1 MTLKNSILF
10 VLVLLGSFA
19 SAAIAQESL
28 PLGVSR
34 PAGNA
39 LVETKIEGSEKGAMS
54 GMILPLAGVLA
65 LIAGCAYVFR
75 IAAAK
80 SGGLM
85 GELGAGGRA
94 PSGVLSVLGRYPVSR
109 GTTLVL
115 LKVDR
120 RVLLLCQSGSR
131 GTGSTMSTLCE
142 FTEAEDVA
150 SLLMKTRD
158 ELEASQAESFSKVL
172 KESDRRAE
180 QAINV
185 AVQPQQLNAIRGR
198 VQRMTGATR

>member
-1 MTLKNSILF
+1 MKFRTAILIAVIF
-10 VLVLLGSFA
+10 SALLA
-19 SAAIAQESL
+19 SGAGAQETL
-28 PLGVSR
+28 PLGASR
-34 PAGNA
+34 SKLDAP
-39 LVETKIEGSEKGAMS
+39 VETKIETGEKGTLS
-54 GMILPLAGVLA
+54 GMILPLAGVLV

-109 GTTLVL
+109 GQTLVL

-120 RVLLLCQSGSR
+120 RVLLLCQNSSRGSGSN
-131 GTGSTMSTLCE
+131 MSTLCE
-142 FTEAEDVA
+142 FTDAEDVA

-158 ELEASQAESFSKVL
+158 DREASQAETFSKAL
-172 KESDRRAE
+172 KESDRRTA
-180 QAINV
+180 QALNV
-185 AVQPQQLNAIRGR
+185 AVEPQQLNSIRGR
-198 VQRMTGATR
+198 VQRMTGGAR

>member
-1 MTLKNSILF
+1 MKFKTAILLA
-10 VLVLLGSFA
+10 VMLGFSFRA
-19 SAAIAQESL
+19 NAQESL
-28 PLGVSR
+28 PLGASR
-34 PAGNA
+34 ASLDAPT
-39 LVETKIEGSEKGAMS
+39 ETKIETGERGALG
-54 GMILPLAGVLA
+54 GMILPLGGVLV

-120 RVLLLCQSGSR
+120 RVLLLCQNSSR
-131 GTGSTMSTLCE
+131 GAGSTMSTLCE
-142 FTEAEDVA
+142 FTDAEDVA

-158 ELEASQAESFSKVL
+158 ERETSQAETFSKAL
-172 KESDRRAE
+172 KESDRRTAQAMSVAAE
-180 QAINV
+180 
-185 AVQPQQLNAIRGR
+185 PQQLNSIRGR
-198 VQRMTGATR
+198 VQRMTGVTR